1 MTLVIWQSF
10 YVLGSA
16 VWLKNAFL
24 KTVAAC
30 FVLELVFGFATVYV
44 AELFK
49 DHLIISGIT
58 MYMSAIHVGIIVY
71 KIICIL
77 FAYITTY
84 YRMREEEIIQ
94 RM

>member
-1 MTLVIWQSF
+1 M
-10 YVLGSA
+10 
-16 VWLKNAFL
+16 
-24 KTVAAC
+24 
-30 FVLELVFGFATVYV
+30 LEFVFGFAAGFV

-49 DHLIISGIT
+49 EHLIISGIT
-58 MYMSAIHVGIIVY
+58 MSVSAIHAGIIVY
-71 KIICIL
+71 MIICTL